1 MTGPRRLVSTDPAMR
16 AATLAACAMGKYDIE
31 DSCTLDAKNEDLKLP
46 HLRWRYHIL
55 SSDMC
60 LTYVFPQCSC
70 MGIWFVIQMLEF
82 QEILAMNRFYHLR
95 GNDSWCF
102 AMREVYKWSIHK
114 PSPPTVCKHLR
125 SAIIPSQGH
134 WGSPIH
140 GLLAVLHVLNPSSG
154 SDVWGNVYT
163 LRGCLAYGLRA
174 AEATKLLAEPP
185 FSREVWM
192 LTWNQVSWKIQKN
205 RWFSGVYIYIYCF
218 KYIIYIYIC
227 ITWYHNLCL

>member
-1 MTGPRRLVSTDPAMR
+1 MKVSYFKLRHVFDLCFPTMLLHGD
-16 AATLAACAMGKYDIE
+16 LIC
-31 DSCTLDAKNEDLKLP
+31 DSNVRVSRSLSNEQ
-46 HLRWRYHIL
+46 IL
-55 SSDMC
+55 S
-60 LTYVFPQCSC
+60 
-70 MGIWFVIQMLEF
+70 
-82 QEILAMNRFYHLR
+82 

-102 AMREVYKWSIHK
+102 AMREVYKWSRIHK

-154 SDVWGNVYT
+154 SDVWGNVNT
-163 LRGCLAYGLRA
+163 LRGCLAYGLLA

-185 FSREVWM
+185 LLLEVWM

-205 RWFSGVYIYIYCF
+205 RWFSGVYVYIYIYLL
-218 KYIIYIYIC
+218 YIYE
-227 ITWYHNLCL
+227 YV